1 MSFFSR
7 FLITWLVDAVAVYC
21 AATFIDGITIKG
33 LGTTLLAALVIGLLN
48 AIVKPVFII
57 FSIPLIALTFGLFL
71 LVINAVILVVAAYF
85 VPEFRVESFGA
96 AVLGS
101 IVITVVSWILG
112 MVLQPKN

>member
-21 AATFIDGITIKG
+21 AAAFIDGITIKG

-48 AIVKPVFII
+48 AIVKPVFIL

-71 LVINAVILVVAAYF
+71 LIINAVLLMIAAYF

-112 MVLQPKN
+112 VVLQPKN